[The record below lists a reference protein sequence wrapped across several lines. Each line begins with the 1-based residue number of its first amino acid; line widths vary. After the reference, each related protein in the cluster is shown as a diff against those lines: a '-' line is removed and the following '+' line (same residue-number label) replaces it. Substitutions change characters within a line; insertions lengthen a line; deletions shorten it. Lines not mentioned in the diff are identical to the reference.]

1 VTDDKIRHPSFVIRP
16 YRNPKSQEDQMS
28 EITLQ
33 EAVKK
38 FASDLATKV
47 NTFVADVAEL
57 EVYTFTTPPDQIQAV
72 FKGPADFA
80 NLSEEAK
87 AALRAYTKISF
98 DGDMVVWLPITATGE
113 VDRSVWDMHQA
124 TVKQAMENR
133 KAMIQTMGDTASSA
147 LKALGIATSK

>member
-1 VTDDKIRHPSFVIRP
+1 MTKSVIRLSSFVLTEIQ
-16 YRNPKSQEDQMS
+16 NPKSQEDQMS

-47 NTFVADVAEL
+47 NTFVADIAEL

-80 NLSEEAK
+80 SLSAEAK

-147 LKALGIATSK
+147 LKALGIATGK

>member
-1 VTDDKIRHPSFVIRP
+1 
-16 YRNPKSQEDQMS
+16 MS

-38 FASDLATKV
+38 FAGDLANKV

-57 EVYTFTTPPDQIQAV
+57 EVYTFTTSPDQIQAV

-80 NLSEEAK
+80 NLSAEAK
-87 AALRAYTKISF
+87 GALRAYTKISF
-98 DGDMVVWLPITATGE
+98 DGDMVVWLPTTATGE

-124 TVKQAMENR
+124 TVKQAMDNR
-133 KAMIQTMGDTASSA
+133 KAMIQTMGDTAAA
-147 LKALGIATSK
+147 LKALGIATGK